1 MSLDWAW
8 MFQSD
13 EKKYDREEGG
23 NGGSGICTRSCILS
37 GGYDGNVTQWFMDGV
52 QEEEGDDNICD
63 LVYNT

>member
-13 EKKYDREEGG
+13 GEE
-23 NGGSGICTRSCILS
+23 NGEDGSEVHIRSCILS

-52 QEEEGDDNICD
+52 QEEKEGDDYTCGLI
-63 LVYNT
+63 